1 MVKNPPANV
10 GDVDSIPGSGRSPG
24 GGNGNPLQESHLEIQ
39 WGEEA
44 CRLQSM
50 RSQRA
55 GHDLATKQQQ
65 QMPKTH
71 WCWIFKNE
79 KHRYGHYHQGDH
91 RVGLKIGLKQIMK
104 EIKINYKPENAE
116 VYNSK
121 NTH

>member
-1 MVKNPPANV
+1 
-10 GDVDSIPGSGRSPG
+10 
-24 GGNGNPLQESHLEIQ
+24 
-39 WGEEA
+39 
-44 CRLQSM
+44 M

-71 WCWIFKNE
+71 WCWVFKNE
-79 KHRYGHYHQGDH
+79 NHTYGHYHQGDH
-91 RVGLKIGLKQIMK
+91 RVGLKIDLKQIMK